1 MKSFF
6 AVIAALTLSVAAHG
20 QVVTASAQ
28 TPRPDLISKAL
39 NMCPALLTRTEE
51 AAENGHM
58 QFYDYSDCECLA
70 NSIDYNT
77 WDEASAGYYG
87 PAMPDSDAYIIV
99 GAIAASDTIEEATT
113 VIDANVSETGYSA
126 VSACYEK

>member
-1 MKSFF
+1 M
-6 AVIAALTLSVAAHG
+6 AAHG
-20 QVVTASAQ
+20 PVVTASAQ

-39 NMCPALLTRTEE
+39 NMCPGLLTRTEA
-51 AAENGHM
+51 AAEKGQMPFHV
-58 QFYDYSDCECLA
+58 YSDCECLT

-87 PAMPDSDAYIIV
+87 PAMPASDAFLIV
-99 GAIAASDTIEEATT
+99 GAIAASDTIEEAVA

-126 VSACYEK
+126 VSSCYEK